1 MKKFFVRLKDYSGL
15 IVVLILLCVIF
26 QAQNQRFLT
35 FDNIIGVMR
44 QLSVYGIVG
53 IGMGFLILNGYL
65 DLTVGSIVGLCGVT
79 VGMLMTRLD
88 MSMWVAMLLTVLV
101 GGIIGLFNG
110 AVITAT
116 DIPAFIFTLTMTG
129 VYRGIIYLITK
140 GATINKFEDDFLAI
154 GRNSFLGVPI
164 PIYIFIAVLLIAWV
178 ILSKTTFGRSVYVAG
193 GNPLAAR
200 YSGLNNKRIT
210 IACYGISGVTA
221 AIAGIVL
228 ASKLTSAQ
236 PSLGTSLEM
245 EAISVAVIGGMSFNG
260 GEGSIIGILLGAMV
274 MGVIDNGMIMIGITS
289 YWQQVVKGIVIV
301 IAVIFDIYR
310 KKGVFSQLKK
320 MRKV

>member
-1 MKKFFVRLKDYSGL
+1 MKKFFARLKDYSGL

-110 AVITAT
+110 AVITA
-116 DIPAFIFTLTMTG
+116 
-129 VYRGIIYLITK
+129 YRHTSIYLY
-140 GATINKFEDDFLAI
+140 AVDDRCL
-154 GRNSFLGVPI
+154 
-164 PIYIFIAVLLIAWV
+164 
-178 ILSKTTFGRSVYVAG
+178 
-193 GNPLAAR
+193 
-200 YSGLNNKRIT
+200 
-210 IACYGISGVTA
+210 
-221 AIAGIVL
+221 
-228 ASKLTSAQ
+228 
-236 PSLGTSLEM
+236 
-245 EAISVAVIGGMSFNG
+245 
-260 GEGSIIGILLGAMV
+260 
-274 MGVIDNGMIMIGITS
+274 
-289 YWQQVVKGIVIV
+289 
-301 IAVIFDIYR
+301 
-310 KKGVFSQLKK
+310 
-320 MRKV
+320 

>member
-1 MKKFFVRLKDYSGL
+1 
-15 IVVLILLCVIF
+15 
-26 QAQNQRFLT
+26 
-35 FDNIIGVMR
+35 
-44 QLSVYGIVG
+44 
-53 IGMGFLILNGYL
+53 
-65 DLTVGSIVGLCGVT
+65 
-79 VGMLMTRLD
+79 MTRLD

-116 DIPAFIFTLTMTG
+116 GIPAFIFTLSMTG

-140 GATINKFEDDFLAI
+140 GATINKFGDDFLAI
-154 GRNSFLGVPI
+154 GRSSFLGVPI

>member
-1 MKKFFVRLKDYSGL
+1 MKKFFARLKDYSGL

-116 DIPAFIFTLTMTG
+116 GIPAFIFTLSMTG

-154 GRNSFLGVPI
+154 GRSSFLGVPI

-178 ILSKTTFGRSVYVAG
+178 KQNYFWPFRVCRRRKS
-193 GNPLAAR
+193 
-200 YSGLNNKRIT
+200 
-210 IACYGISGVTA
+210 AC
-221 AIAGIVL
+221 
-228 ASKLTSAQ
+228 
-236 PSLGTSLEM
+236 
-245 EAISVAVIGGMSFNG
+245 
-260 GEGSIIGILLGAMV
+260 
-274 MGVIDNGMIMIGITS
+274 
-289 YWQQVVKGIVIV
+289 
-301 IAVIFDIYR
+301 
-310 KKGVFSQLKK
+310 
-320 MRKV
+320 RKVFRTQQQTDYNRVLRHLRCNSCYCRHCSRV

>member
-1 MKKFFVRLKDYSGL
+1 MKKFFARLKDYSGL

-116 DIPAFIFTLTMTG
+116 GIPAFIFTLSMTG

-154 GRNSFLGVPI
+154 GRSSFLGVPI

-178 ILSKTTFGRSVYVAG
+178 ILSKTTFGRSVYDLLPIR
-193 GNPLAAR
+193 GNPNHDHTVVYDTHNHCAEQYA
-200 YSGLNNKRIT
+200 NN
-210 IACYGISGVTA
+210 GSLTA
-221 AIAGIVL
+221 
-228 ASKLTSAQ
+228 
-236 PSLGTSLEM
+236 
-245 EAISVAVIGGMSFNG
+245 
-260 GEGSIIGILLGAMV
+260 
-274 MGVIDNGMIMIGITS
+274 
-289 YWQQVVKGIVIV
+289 VK
-301 IAVIFDIYR
+301 AHTANDCH
-310 KKGVFSQLKK
+310 
-320 MRKV
+320 